1 MAHFDTLNVFKII
14 RKDQWPIFCIVVKSI
29 QPLAHFATYVLKL
42 LNDDNVK
49 TSNNSVSFFSIS
61 TLQLPFA
68 IA

>member
-1 MAHFDTLNVFKII
+1 MAHFNTLNVFKIN
-14 RKDQWPIFCIVVKSI
+14 RKDQWPIFCIVKSI
-29 QPLAHFATYVLKL
+29 QPLAHFAKYILKL

-68 IA
+68 